1 MDKTSAEASREQARR
16 QAGALASDSASVASA
31 GAHWDIPSLPLDPV
45 VRQRQFEKA
54 VAKARHSGI
63 AEPLGEGWL
72 LAWRDHETSDRLMN
86 RAFRAWWCAAQPAD
100 ADLLASAARY
110 FTRLDADFV
119 ALSAWHPFAPGD
131 RFVDVGASTHAW
143 LRGERRWSGET
154 IDAIEVQPFGRTP
167 AAWSRRIAQHL
178 TTAGWQDR
186 QACDP
191 RFDHEGTC
199 ARRLADF
206 EEKMR
211 GGQGFVVARRI
222 AGAAA
227 RDVATAGESG
237 VEPAAGQSEQTPNTG
252 SAAHAAAADE
262 EDIAAYILVPIDVS
276 RQAFGGPA
284 VAGISGVGGSLREGQ
299 WHYSAVLRAA
309 YRHATTLGCLSVLQF
324 QTTNRAMALLVPR
337 IFDTEIATRYDRHW
351 WAVTDR

>member
-1 MDKTSAEASREQARR
+1 MDKTSAEASRAQARR

-100 ADLLASAARY
+100 TELLASAARH

-143 LRGERRWSGET
+143 LRGEKRWSGEP
-154 IDAIEVQPFGRTP
+154 IDAIEVQPFGQVP
-167 AAWSRRIAQHL
+167 EAWSRRIAHHL

-211 GGQGFVVARRI
+211 GGQGFIVARRV
-222 AGAAA
+222 ADAAA
-227 RDVATAGESG
+227 GKTMAAGESR
-237 VEPAAGQSEQTPNTG
+237 VEPAEQTP
-252 SAAHAAAADE
+252 SAGRAEQAGVEDAD
-262 EDIAAYILVPIDVS
+262 DIVAYILVPIDGS

-351 WAVTDR
+351 WAATDR